1 MRPPPLLS
9 FLCFPLQPLHEVMN
23 AWVWFFFLPPP
34 PLPLLPSTRLF
45 PLFFITMWFVG
56 FFSLSFFG
64 YSLIYCYIW
73 FYFYFASLLPPPIP
87 PSFFCDTASWDRS
100 GRQPRSHTGQSTS
113 HHNQSINQSVNQCIK
128 SVKVSPIMLHS
139 KRSRS
144 LLTLQTCP
152 HCSCPVLLLSS
163 SLSLT
168 PSLCLLFCLNRE

>member
-1 MRPPPLLS
+1 MLGFDSSFSLLLL
-9 FLCFPLQPLHEVMN
+9 FL
-23 AWVWFFFLPPP
+23 FFLQHASS
-34 PLPLLPSTRLF
+34 LYFLLLCG
-45 PLFFITMWFVG
+45 LLG
-56 FFSLSFFG
+56 FFLSFFG

-113 HHNQSINQSVNQCIK
+113 HLNQSINQSVNQCIK